1 MPIELLMTILD
12 YVRDDKETIR
22 RCCVVCRCWLPCA
35 RHFLISNEYTI
46 NERNMGRLFALL
58 ASPYATIGYY
68 ISHLKIQT
76 RQISVFLDQSTAFA
90 PDDVGAHWMRPA
102 LDICACLRYIQPR
115 TASTLRALTVRD
127 IGSLSMTDFGELVPL
142 LHTFAALTRLELSH
156 CLFPTLSSLF
166 TVVCARP
173 TLQRLALTNILV
185 QDEDPAAPEPW
196 LPAPHMRLPRR
207 LAHLTVQTAHQSDI
221 LLWLMAQ
228 QEIPALSSVSLGGIG
243 QTQWDRGV
251 TNRFLGE
258 LGPHLRSLKLY
269 LSSWKEGENRI
280 LRPYRDLTSPSD
292 ARA

>member
-22 RCCVVCRCWLPCA
+22 RCCVVRRSWLPCA
-35 RHFLISNEYTI
+35 RHFLISNEYTV

-76 RQISVFLDQSTAFA
+76 RQISVFLDQSTALV
-90 PDDVGAHWMRPA
+90 PDDAGARWMRPA

-115 TASTLRALTVRD
+115 TACTLRALTVRD
-127 IGSLSMTDFGELVPL
+127 IGSLSLTDFGELVPL

-166 TVVCARP
+166 AVVCARP

-221 LLWLMAQ
+221 LLWLLAQ

-269 LSSWKEGENRI
+269 LSSWKEGENHI
-280 LRPYRDLTSPSD
+280 LRPHRDLTCPSD

>member
-1 MPIELLMTILD
+1 
-12 YVRDDKETIR
+12 
-22 RCCVVCRCWLPCA
+22 
-35 RHFLISNEYTI
+35 
-46 NERNMGRLFALL
+46 
-58 ASPYATIGYY
+58 
-68 ISHLKIQT
+68 
-76 RQISVFLDQSTAFA
+76 
-90 PDDVGAHWMRPA
+90 MRPA

-185 QDEDPAAPEPW
+185 QDEDPAGARTVAPG
-196 LPAPHMRLPRR
+196 
-207 LAHLTVQTAHQSDI
+207 TAHCAFHVVSRTSRCRPPTRATSC
-221 LLWLMAQ
+221 LWLMAQ

-251 TNRFLGE
+251 TNRF
-258 LGPHLRSLKLY
+258 PRRAWNRTYARS
-269 LSSWKEGENRI
+269 SSTSAAGRKVRI
-280 LRPYRDLTSPSD
+280 ASSVPT
-292 ARA
+292 AI